1 MASIKYKP
9 YLDLLNKWSYI
20 GGIDIKHDTK
30 TNTCPYCGDGMEPTA
45 RYNAKDRVWEGMYA
59 CVNVECG
66 ATSPR
71 KWAVKRKKALSE
83 IKGVVFELKNDS
95 RSTDSPSWTI
105 DYTTHIK
112 GVNDDRWEW

>member
-1 MASIKYKP
+1 MANIKYKS
-9 YLDLLNKWSYI
+9 YRELLKDWSYTS
-20 GGIDIKHDTK
+20 GFNIKHDTG
-30 TNTCPYCGDGMEPTA
+30 TNICPYCGDGMEPTA

-71 KWAVKRKKALSE
+71 KWAVKRKNALSE

-95 RSTDSPSWTI
+95 RSTYSTNWAI
-105 DYTTHIK
+105 DYTD
-112 GVNDDRWEW
+112 NLWRRD